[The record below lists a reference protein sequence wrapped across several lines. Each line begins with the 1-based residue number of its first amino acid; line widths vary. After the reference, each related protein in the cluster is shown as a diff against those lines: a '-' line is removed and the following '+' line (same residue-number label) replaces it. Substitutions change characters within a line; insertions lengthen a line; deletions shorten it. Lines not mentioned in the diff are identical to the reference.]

1 MINSELIRQFKFD
14 PFYKLIGD
22 YDLWVR
28 LSLTNNMVFLDS
40 VVEYSRQ
47 HENNTSD
54 ILENRWLIERRYFY
68 KKYLSVLNIIKYP
81 FLLFYI
87 FKMELLGIFGK
98 R

>member
-1 MINSELIRQFKFD
+1 MIKSELIRQFKFD
-14 PFYKLIGD
+14 PFYTIIGD

-28 LSLTNNMVFLDS
+28 LSLTNNIVFLDS

-47 HENNTSD
+47 HGNNISD
-54 ILENRWLIERRYFY
+54 IEVNRWLIERRYFY

-81 FLLFYI
+81 FLLFNI
-87 FKMELLGIFGK
+87 IKTELLGIFGK